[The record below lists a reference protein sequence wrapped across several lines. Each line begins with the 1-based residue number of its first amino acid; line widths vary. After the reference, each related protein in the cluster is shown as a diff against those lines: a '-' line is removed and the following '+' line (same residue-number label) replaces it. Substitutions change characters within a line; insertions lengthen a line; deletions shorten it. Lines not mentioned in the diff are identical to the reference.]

1 MIDQK
6 RSISADY
13 LYNRPVAREITY
25 FRHQRDAVVEF
36 FYLPFSMP

>member
-13 LYNRPVAREITY
+13 LYNRPVARQINY

-36 FYLPFSMP
+36 SYLSFFMP